1 MKQIFIDEFI
11 VPANAVETFL
21 ARMEYNRAFIRK
33 LSGFIKDNVYQRF
46 DENGNTVYITIAE
59 WQDETSLTQAKIAV
73 LTEYKRINLDPQIM
87 MEDLEIKMKREIFTE
102 IISK

>member
-1 MKQIFIDEFI
+1 MKQIFIDEFV
-11 VPANAVETFL
+11 VPSNSVETFL
-21 ARMEYNRAFIRK
+21 ARMEYNRAFISK

-46 DENGNTVYITIAE
+46 DENGNIIYITIAE

-73 LTEYKRINLDPQIM
+73 LAEYKRINFDPQKM
-87 MEDLEIKMKREIFTE
+87 MTNLGIDMKRGIFTE